1 MEKRLPDSARIELTR
16 EEVRAL
22 VNFLYSVGYISP
34 ETHPMMSELSKKLEE
49 FCNDSEN

>member
-22 VNFLYSVGYISP
+22 VNFLYSIGYISP
-34 ETHPMMSELSKKLEE
+34 ETHPMIDEVFRKLVR
-49 FCNDSEN
+49 FLNDSEN